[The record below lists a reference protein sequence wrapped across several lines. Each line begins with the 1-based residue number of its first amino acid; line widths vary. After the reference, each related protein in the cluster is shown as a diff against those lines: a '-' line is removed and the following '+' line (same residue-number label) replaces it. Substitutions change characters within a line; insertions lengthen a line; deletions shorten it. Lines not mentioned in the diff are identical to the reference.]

1 MLFLITVPANNVRG
15 PRYMEKALAAF
26 HQARPRHSVSL
37 VYGSRQ
43 EQIGLFV
50 RCHPVD
56 RDAVLEP
63 IVAVYPQASVSL
75 ADDWNTAGERK
86 TWGCSIELTRELFPI
101 LRHAQFE
108 DILNHNFADPVSG
121 LLRSILPDADLECR
135 IEITV
140 RPASRHRCHQARKAV
155 KLLDREFFH
164 KHFRL
169 AHFYASRITRPR
181 RWLSA
186 WLLGFL
192 AWCTPQPTHTMLE
205 TSTSRLHEREDDLQA
220 AADKLGGHIFETQLW
235 LTVEADAANAA
246 QALDRLRR
254 MSGALG
260 AYTKSRLATFSLSKP
275 SLLATTIRR
284 VEIGMQIGPTSRE
297 RSARKSYPPQR
308 TVESACFSG
317 RFDVKEVDGGR
328 IRSDTSC
335 SSGRDEHS

>member
-1 MLFLITVPANNVRG
+1 
-15 PRYMEKALAAF
+15 MEKALAAF